1 MLVLMFSSER
11 SFTREVRLMLL
22 TVSRK
27 IEDEVNVDDAGDDAL
42 PAHE

>member
-11 SFTREVRLMLL
+11 NFTREVRLMVL

-42 PAHE
+42 LAHE